1 MVLGFKSFAKIQRK
15 IQISKFLMI
24 FLLYSIK
31 SCTFAPKQK
40 LYHMT
45 TSLPSV
51 ALIYDF
57 DGTLAPG
64 NMQEFG
70 LLQAIGYPNPN
81 DFWDL
86 CDRIAKTNDAGGIA
100 VVMYAIQAEAQRAGI
115 RCTRDMLRE
124 FGKTVQFFA
133 GVVEWFDHINQYAA
147 QIGVQVKH
155 YINSSGIKE
164 MIEGCAI
171 AHQFEQIYACTYLY
185 DSNGDACWPSVVVD
199 YTKKTQFLFKIN
211 KGIREVSDRVRINEF
226 VPSDQRPVPFE
237 RMIYFGDGETDVPCM
252 RTIKANGGH
261 SFAVYGN
268 EKKRMLAQQLLS
280 EGRVN
285 FACPA
290 DYTEDGQM
298 MEIVKRILDKIK
310 ADYTLSQHQSVNRDM
325 LNMFSVLGDTME

>member
-1 MVLGFKSFAKIQRK
+1 
-15 IQISKFLMI
+15 
-24 FLLYSIK
+24 
-31 SCTFAPKQK
+31 
-40 LYHMT
+40 MT
-45 TSLPSV
+45 PTLPTI
-51 ALIYDF
+51 ALVYDF

-70 LLQAIGYPNPN
+70 LLQDIGYENPN
-81 DFWDL
+81 DFWNL
-86 CDRIAKTNDAGGIA
+86 CDQIAKTNDAGGIS
-100 VVMYAIQAEAQRAGI
+100 VVMYALQAEAQRHGI
-115 RCTRDMLRE
+115 RCTREMLRRY
-124 FGKTVQFFA
+124 GQSVQFFP
-133 GVVEWFDHINQYAA
+133 GVTAWFDTINKYAA

-171 AHQFEQIYACTYLY
+171 AKEFEQIYACSYLY

-211 KGIREVSDRVRINEF
+211 KGIREVSDRVRVNEF
-226 VPSDQRPVPFE
+226 VPTDERPVPFE

-252 RTIKANGGH
+252 RTVKSNGGY

-268 EKKRMLAQQLLS
+268 DKKRILAQQLLA

-285 FACPA
+285 FACNA
-290 DYTEDGQM
+290 DYTDQGEM

-310 ADYTLSQHQSVNRDM
+310 AEYALSQV
-325 LNMFSVLGDTME
+325 

>member
-1 MVLGFKSFAKIQRK
+1 
-15 IQISKFLMI
+15 
-24 FLLYSIK
+24 
-31 SCTFAPKQK
+31 
-40 LYHMT
+40 
-45 TSLPSV
+45 
-51 ALIYDF
+51 
-57 DGTLAPG
+57 
-64 NMQEFG
+64 MQEFG

-147 QIGVQVKH
+147 KVGVQVKH

-268 EKKRMLAQQLLS
+268 DKKRMLAQQLLS

-310 ADYTLSQHQSVNRDM
+310 ADYTLSQHQSVNRDT
-325 LNMFSVLGDTME
+325 LNMFSALGDTVG

>member
-1 MVLGFKSFAKIQRK
+1 M
-15 IQISKFLMI
+15 
-24 FLLYSIK
+24 
-31 SCTFAPKQK
+31 
-40 LYHMT
+40 
-45 TSLPSV
+45 LPTV

-57 DGTLAPG
+57 DGTLVPG

-86 CDRIAKTNDAGGIA
+86 CDRIAKTNDAGGIS
-100 VVMYAIQAEAQRAGI
+100 VVMYAIQTEAQRAGI
-115 RCTRDMLRE
+115 RCTRQMLRD
-124 FGKTVQFFA
+124 FGKTVQFFP
-133 GVVEWFDHINQYAA
+133 GVLQWFEHINQYAA

-155 YINSSGIKE
+155 YVNSSGIKE

-171 AHQFEQIYACTYLY
+171 AQQFENIYACTYLY

-226 VPSDQRPVPFE
+226 VPSDERPVPFE

-252 RTIKANGGH
+252 RTVKSNGGH

-268 EKKRMLAQQLLS
+268 DNKRALAQQLLS

-290 DYTEDGQM
+290 DYTENGRM

-310 ADYTLSQHQSVNRDM
+310 ADYTLSQHQSENRDT
-325 LNMFSVLGDTME
+325 LSMFSALGDTME

>member
-1 MVLGFKSFAKIQRK
+1 MP
-15 IQISKFLMI
+15 
-24 FLLYSIK
+24 
-31 SCTFAPKQK
+31 TP
-40 LYHMT
+40 
-45 TSLPSV
+45 LPTI
-51 ALIYDF
+51 ALVYDF

-70 LLQAIGYPNPN
+70 LLQAIGYPNPS
-81 DFWDL
+81 DFWNL
-86 CDRIAKTNDAGGIA
+86 CDQIAKTNDAGGIA

-115 RCTRDMLRE
+115 RCTRQMLHE
-124 FGKTVQFFA
+124 FGKTVHFFA
-133 GVVEWFDHINQYAA
+133 GVEEWFRAINAYAE
-147 QIGVQVKH
+147 QLGVQVKH

-171 AHQFEQIYACTYLY
+171 AHNFEQIYACTYLY

-211 KGIREVSDRVRINEF
+211 KGIREVSDKVRINEF
-226 VPSDQRPVPFE
+226 VPSDERPIPFE

-252 RTIKANGGH
+252 RTVKANGGH

-268 EKKRMLAQQLLS
+268 DKKRALAQQLLE

-285 FACPA
+285 FACSA
-290 DYTEDGQM
+290 DYTEHGEM

-310 ADYTLSQHQSVNRDM
+310 ADYTLTRHEAENRDT
-325 LNMFSVLGDTME
+325 LNMFAALGEDLE